1 MNEVSEAIKKAEE
14 LSNNGKFKESNDILC
29 GVMKAFFDET
39 EGVVSEDIL
48 ATMEIIFA
56 KNHLGMAKELLKG
69 VGGLSG
75 ASDEIKCI
83 AGKMFIE
90 HFGPIIKKS
99 DTGSL

>member
-1 MNEVSEAIKKAEE
+1 MNDISEAIKKAEE
-14 LSNNGKFKESNDILC
+14 LSNSEKFKESNNVLC

-56 KNHLGMAKELLKG
+56 RNYLGMAKELLKG
-69 VGGLSG
+69 TGRISG

-83 AGKMFIE
+83 AGKIFIE
-90 HFGPIIKKS
+90 HFGPVIKKS
-99 DTGSL
+99 GTGSL